1 MNAPPEP
8 DTRQRMRATLLKIAA
23 VSQVLY
29 GTDFPFRTSI
39 EHVEGLRT
47 CGFSTTEL
55 NAIERDNALQ
65 LLPRLGR

>member
-1 MNAPPEP
+1 
-8 DTRQRMRATLLKIAA
+8 LKIAA

-39 EHVEGLRT
+39 EHVDGLRT
-47 CGFSTTEL
+47 CGFSPAEL